1 MNSSFY
7 NGISGIKTHQFGID
21 IWANNIANINTTG
34 FKYKNPEF
42 STIFEQTLQNQNF
55 SPLRSDIGLG
65 STKVAASSVMKMGS
79 LMSTNN
85 EFDMAIVGK
94 GWFGVQDLSGNYFY
108 TRNGAFNKDANGDL
122 VDFNGN
128 YVMGKSASN
137 ISNGVITNDEIGD
150 IKINSINDKGK
161 INLPEKL
168 ILPAKQTTFVK
179 FKGNLD
185 SSIEYKIDE
194 NGKKVEI
201 PNKEIFKTLIY
212 RDNGKKDFLNIIF
225 TKEVPQAATSSKWYA
240 EVIIKDSNGNILSSK
255 NGEFLFDDTGA
266 FVSSNLNSIDYNGKN
281 LKLDFGTTINNN
293 SPYAGR
299 DGLTSYRGNVEGKS
313 ITKDGYPQG
322 DLIDYGIDDLGNIQ
336 AIFDNG
342 RSVPVYKIM
351 VFNFMNEQGLEQ
363 IDSTYYK
370 ESPNSGK
377 VDLLK
382 DKNGEVIN
390 QYVKNRYLESS
401 NVSLQ
406 TAMTELIVLQ
416 KAFDA
421 NSKSI
426 TTSDQLIQN
435 AINMKK

>member
-55 SPLRSDIGLG
+55 SPLISDIGLG
-65 STKVAASSVMKMGS
+65 STKATAAPVMKIGS

-85 EFDMAIVGK
+85 EFDMAISGK
-94 GWFGVQDLSGNYFY
+94 GWFGIQDMSGNYFY

-128 YVMGKSASN
+128 YVMGKSAKN

-150 IKINSINDKGK
+150 IKINSLNDRGK

-168 ILPAKQTTFVK
+168 ILPAKQTSFVK
-179 FKGNLD
+179 IKGNLD
-185 SSIEYKIDE
+185 STIKYKYDKD
-194 NGKKVEI
+194 GKKIEV
-201 PNKEIFKTLIY
+201 PNKEVFKTLLY
-212 RDNGKKDFLNIIF
+212 RDNGKEDFLNIIF
-225 TKEVPQAATSSKWYA
+225 TKEIPQTATSSKWYA
-240 EVIIKDSNGNILSSK
+240 EVTIKDRDGNILSSK

-281 LKLDFGTTINNN
+281 LKLDFVTTVN
-293 SPYAGR
+293 SDSSYVGR
-299 DGLTSYRGNVEGKS
+299 DGLTSYRGNVEGKN
-313 ITKDGYPQG
+313 ITKDGYSQG
-322 DLIDYGIDDLGNIQ
+322 NLINYGIDELGNIQ

-342 RSVPVYKIM
+342 RSVPVYKVM
-351 VFNFMNEQGLEQ
+351 VFNFINEQGLEQ
-363 IDSTYYK
+363 VDSTYYK
-370 ESPNSGK
+370 ETPNSGK

-390 QYVKNRYLESS
+390 QYIKNRYLESS

-406 TAMTELIVLQ
+406 TAMTE
-416 KAFDA
+416 
-421 NSKSI
+421 
-426 TTSDQLIQN
+426 
-435 AINMKK
+435 